1 MAKHKYKAG
10 QSGKQTYLNSI
21 AQAGSRPM
29 GQYTKYGDYN
39 PSEVHE
45 GSARYGRNTY
55 TDSSSTVKSQYSVAV
70 RRGEGKGVFRF
81 QGKLYRITNSKGTAY
96 EEVQV

>member
-29 GQYTKYGDYN
+29 GEYAKYGDYD

-45 GSARYGRNTY
+45 GSARYGRSIY
-55 TDSSSTVKSQYSVAV
+55 TDSPNTVKSQFSVAV
-70 RRGEGKGVFRF
+70 RRGHGKTVFRF
-81 QGKLYRITNSKGTAY
+81 QKKLYRITNVKGTAY